1 MKAIILAMMVL
12 VLGLPIAIGAQ
23 SQKSL
28 ISQDNVSDPGQI
40 ASAAWAG
47 MREGI
52 RQCDYQGA
60 LLNMRKLS
68 RCVTSDRDK
77 KMLAT
82 ASVEF
87 FEEFQ
92 TRAIV
97 YTAVLSLEDLYT
109 KDLVETT
116 RFSFYTFGTKN
127 PILLKVKAELTNRS
141 GEVLNLLARAPLL
154 QFERISSSGDGQEAF
169 AYYLI
174 PDQYADL
181 GDVSQWMV
189 YPGKTRSGEF
199 TYCQRIIQSTHDPS
213 EFCDNIFAML
223 LDNERTGSFSDI
235 YGAGKATL
243 YISLEGQVF
252 PIRGL
257 ARSN

>member
-1 MKAIILAMMVL
+1 VKAMILAITVL
-12 VLGLPIAIGAQ
+12 VLGLPVVIGAQ
-23 SQKSL
+23 SQRPP
-28 ISQDNVSDPGQI
+28 ISRDSVSDPGQT
-40 ASAAWAG
+40 ASAAWT
-47 MREGI
+47 GI
-52 RQCDYQGA
+52 REDIRQGDYQEA

-68 RCVTSDRDK
+68 RRVTSDRDK
-77 KMLAT
+77 EMLA
-82 ASVEF
+82 AVSEEF
-87 FEEFQ
+87 FEAFQ
-92 TRAIV
+92 ARAIV

-116 RFSFYTFGTKN
+116 RFSFYTFGQKN
-127 PILLKVKAELTNRS
+127 PILLKVKVELTNRS
-141 GEVLNLLARAPLL
+141 EEILNLLARAPLL

-169 AYYLI
+169 AYGLVA
-174 PDQYADL
+174 DQYADP

-199 TYCQRIIQSTHDPS
+199 TYCQRVTQSTHDPA

-223 LDNERTGSFSDI
+223 LENERTGSFSDI
-235 YGAGKATL
+235 YGAGKASL
-243 YISLEGQVF
+243 YVSLEGQVF